1 MLLNFLA
8 KNKDPVAYLKEAHT
22 KKRVETGIEAYCNF
36 FIVIFFKHLTSM
48 ISFIQQMLK
57 KELVFMNCLGK
68 KPRTSMV
75 LLSEFGGV
83 A

>member
-22 KKRVETGIEAYCNF
+22 KKRVETGIEVYCNF
-36 FIVIFFKHLTSM
+36 FIVIFFKHLTSI

-57 KELVFMNCLGK
+57 KDLIFMNCLSK
-68 KPRTSMV
+68 KNPTSLV